1 MHKQVCS
8 YNVWMTANDEPKL
21 SIFGPTLYIENRKLV
36 DLARYQ
42 APEVLRYQH
51 HTTKSDVWS
60 FACLAWECC
69 TVGGT
74 LYSNVISVDL
84 MARIRNGSR
93 PEQTPFIFNDLYQLL
108 LNCWELDASDRMDM
122 EEVALT
128 LRQMLQTSPKHVLS
142 FDRHAG
148 LTLPYYLPL
157 LEIKSFDE

>member
-1 MHKQVCS
+1 MCS

-21 SIFGPTLYIENRKLV
+21 SIFGPTLYIEDRKLV

-69 TVGGT
+69 TLGGT
-74 LYSNVISVDL
+74 LYSNVVSADL
-84 MARIRNGSR
+84 MSRIRTGSR

-108 LNCWELDASDRMDM
+108 LNCWELDAGDRLEMDD
-122 EEVALT
+122 VAGT
-128 LRQMLQTSPKHVLS
+128 IRQMLHTSPKHVLS
-142 FDRHAG
+142 FERHDG

-157 LEIKSFDE
+157 LEIKNFD